1 MNFIF
6 FSYRMVEHI
15 IHNKTG
21 KGFECR
27 KVFTILSVFK
37 EVEREAARLAAS
49 LELRAAD
56 GQSLAGSLR
65 LKEAELQHIRDILKA
80 CAWTRQS
87 WTNFNFFK

>member
-1 MNFIF
+1 M
-6 FSYRMVEHI
+6 SEHI

-37 EVEREAARLAAS
+37 EVERETARLAAS
-49 LELRAAD
+49 LEVRAAD

-65 LKEAELQHIRDILKA
+65 LKEAELLKYYSV
-80 CAWTRQS
+80 CI
-87 WTNFNFFK
+87 